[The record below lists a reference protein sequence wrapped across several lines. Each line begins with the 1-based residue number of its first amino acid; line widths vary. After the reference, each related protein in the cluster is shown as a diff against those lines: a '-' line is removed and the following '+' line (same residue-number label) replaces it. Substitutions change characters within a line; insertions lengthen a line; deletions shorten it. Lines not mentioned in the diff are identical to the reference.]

1 MPVAS
6 YAGMHPMQEAEQA
19 KTESPL
25 IASGREAA
33 LLRTYCESRFA
44 VGPQSTRIHSVTGE
58 LHTELACPWHEGF
71 ETAEKAREAAQAHF
85 DKYAEGKS
93 GTLYWR
99 VTPEIAF
106 SQNRRKFAYY
116 LRLLISDK
124 PSLVTK
130 ES

>member
-25 IASGREAA
+25 IASDREAA
-33 LLRTYCESRFA
+33 ALRAYCESRFPM
-44 VGPQSTRIHSVTGE
+44 GPQSTRMHAPTGE

-71 ETAEKAREAAQAHF
+71 ETAEKAREAAQEHF
-85 DKYAEGKS
+85 DKYAEGRI
-93 GTLYWR
+93 GMLYWR
-99 VTPEIAF
+99 VPPEIAYGAK
-106 SQNRRKFAYY
+106 QRKYAYY

-124 PSLVTK
+124 PHAKVSP
-130 ES
+130 